1 MASFNKSSNPVMNE
15 KTFRSSAVSYAETMT
30 LNGTIQKT
38 GLLLFI
44 TIAVGIF
51 SWNHYF
57 TSGQYTNLFMI
68 GGAIG
73 GFVLALTISF
83 KSHLAKVLSPIYAA
97 LEGLFLG
104 SFSGFAATLMA
115 SSKNSLAIDNAT
127 LPIQAVGLTMLTFV
141 IMLALYR
148 YRIIKVTEKFKSII
162 MGVTLAVAIYY
173 LVGFVLSMF
182 TSFTFFHSITNSS
195 VPSIIFSVFVVALA
209 ALNLLLDFSFIE
221 EGINNKAPKH
231 MEWFAG
237 FALLV
242 TLVWLYYEIVRL
254 LVKLADRSR

>member
-1 MASFNKSSNPVMNE
+1 MGKFNESSNPVMNE
-15 KTFRSSAVSYAETMT
+15 KTFRSSAVAYTETMT

-38 GLLLFI
+38 GLLLLI

-57 TSGQYTNLFMI
+57 TNGAYTMMFMI
-68 GGAIG
+68 GGAFG
-73 GFVLALTISF
+73 GFILALVISF
-83 KSHLAKVLSPIYAA
+83 KPHLANVLSPIYAA

-104 SFSGFAATLMA
+104 SFSGYAASLMA
-115 SSKNSLAIDNAT
+115 SSDNSLATSNAT
-127 LPIQAVGLTMLTFV
+127 LPIQAVGLTMVTFL
-141 IMLALYR
+141 IMLGLYR

-162 MGVTLAVAIYY
+162 MGVTLAVGIYY
-173 LVGFVLSMF
+173 LVGFLLNMF

-195 VPSIIFSVFVVALA
+195 VPSIIFSVFVVGLA
-209 ALNLLLDFSFIE
+209 ALNLLLDFDLIE
-221 EGINNKAPKH
+221 KGIENKAPKH
-231 MEWFAG
+231 MEWYAS

-254 LVKLADRSR
+254 LVKLADRR